1 MSDIIDRRLFL
12 ASLGAVAAT
21 GWIGPAAAS
30 QQVAGFHMWH
40 VSGCGCC
47 LEWGRQVEAAFG
59 RKLKVIESPHMA
71 MVKRA
76 NGVPADLQSCHT
88 ALIGTAIVE
97 GHVPPAD
104 IRRFIAGKSR
114 VATGLAV
121 PGMPIGS
128 PGMEVPGRPAQ
139 PYQVFAFN
147 DKGQRFVF
155 ARHG

>member
-1 MSDIIDRRLFL
+1 MSVDTDRRLFL
-12 ASLGAVAAT
+12 GTLGAAAT
-21 GWIGPAAAS
+21 FGWAGSSFAS

-40 VSGCGCC
+40 APECGCC
-47 LEWGRQVEAAFG
+47 LQWARQIETAFG

-71 MVKRA
+71 AVKRA

-97 GHVPPAD
+97 GHVPAAD
-104 IRRFIAGKSR
+104 IRRFIAGRNR
-114 VATGLAV
+114 VAHGLAV
-121 PGMPIGS
+121 PGMPLGS

-147 DKGQRFVF
+147 KAGKRFVF
-155 ARHG
+155 AKH